1 MKICGRSERNKE
13 RLKKRRKNMK
23 EEGNKMKVRR
33 VVTIGNADGEGVVKT
48 DEQIAAASRGGVAG
62 VFGWE
67 MWSTD
72 QMPVDNSA
80 AADAAQRAG
89 FVPQNRNYVGTGGGT
104 TFRIDDVDP
113 GAARFTRRTVT
124 LDYIIMLSAEIALEL
139 DSGQVVHLK
148 SGDVLLNRGMLH
160 TWVNK
165 GSVPALVAAI
175 MIDAKYVEVDGKE
188 LRTLFPSKNKTNKE
202 RQARSEEGSVGKEGR
217 SRRYPDY

>member
-1 MKICGRSERNKE
+1 
-13 RLKKRRKNMK
+13 MK

-33 VVTIGNADGEGVVKT
+33 VVTICNADGEGVVKT

-104 TFRIDDVDP
+104 TFRIDEFDP
-113 GAARFTRRTVT
+113 GAARFTHRTQT
-124 LDYIIMLSAEIALEL
+124 LDYIIMLSGEIDLEL
-139 DSGQVVHLK
+139 GGGEVVHFK
-148 SGDVLLNRGMLH
+148 SGDVLIQRSGLH

-165 GSVPALVAAI
+165 GSVPAVMAAI
-175 MIDAKYVEVDGKE
+175 LTDAKPVEVNGKV
-188 LRTLFPSKNKTNKE
+188 LGTVFPSFPSQQKAAN
-202 RQARSEEGSVGKEGR
+202 Q
-217 SRRYPDY
+217 